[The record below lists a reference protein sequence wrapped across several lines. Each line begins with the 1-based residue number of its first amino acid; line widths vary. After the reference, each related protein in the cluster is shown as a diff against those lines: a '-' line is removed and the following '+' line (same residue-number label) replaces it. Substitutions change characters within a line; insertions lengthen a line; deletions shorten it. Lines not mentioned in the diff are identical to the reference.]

1 MKIVTSDQMRRIEA
15 RSEQAGVSTDTLMEN
30 AGLAV
35 ARRVRHH
42 LGPLT
47 GVPILVLVGP
57 GNNGGDGLV
66 TARHLN
72 RWGARVVVYI
82 CRDRREPDPK
92 LDIVRDMGLPV
103 LHASQDDGLMR
114 LKEAL
119 TSVHMVVDAV
129 LGTGRVRP
137 IEGTMKEIFLALGE
151 AKTKRASL
159 RILAMDLPS
168 GLNADT
174 GASDS
179 VCPVSDVTVTLG
191 YPKAGHYAFPGA
203 DKVGVL
209 EIEDIGIPSGLDDD
223 VALELMTPKWAGAT
237 LPQRPSAAHKGTFG
251 KTMVVCGSRNYVGA
265 AYLAATAAT
274 RVGAGLVAVAIP
286 QGLQMA
292 VAAKANEPTYLP
304 LPELSPGVV
313 SSEAVALISDNLSGY
328 DALLIG
334 CGLGQAP
341 GTREM
346 VESLLYSNRLL
357 PPTILDADGLNIL
370 STSDCW
376 WEKFTDRAIVTP
388 HPGEM
393 SRLTG
398 ESRKSMRE
406 DRVGLAI
413 ESAKKWNKVVAL
425 KGAHTVV
432 AFPNGRA
439 MLSPFSNP
447 GLASAGT
454 GDVLAGA
461 IAGLL
466 SQGLRLEDA
475 AALGVFI
482 HGQAGEEVRQRL
494 GDTGMVAGD
503 LLPELPRVIK
513 GLRIGTA

>member
-47 GVPILVLVGP
+47 GVPIVVLVGP

-66 TARHLN
+66 MARHLH

-92 LDIVRDMGLPV
+92 LDIVRDMGLSV
-103 LHASQDDGLMR
+103 LHASQDDGLTR
-114 LKEAL
+114 LKESLA
-119 TSVHMVVDAV
+119 SAHMVVDAV

-137 IEGTMKEIFLALGE
+137 IEGTMKEIFLALNE
-151 AKTKRASL
+151 TKTKRASL

-168 GLNADT
+168 GLNADS
-174 GASDS
+174 GASDR

-203 DKVGVL
+203 DKVGIL

-223 VALELMTPKWAGAT
+223 VALELMTPIWAGAT

-274 RVGAGLVAVAIP
+274 RVGAGLVTVAIP
-286 QGLQMA
+286 QGLQME
-292 VAAKANEPTYLP
+292 VAAKATEPTYLL

-313 SSEAVALISDNLSGY
+313 SSEAAALISDNLSGY
-328 DALLIG
+328 QALLIG
-334 CGLGQAP
+334 CGLGPAP

-346 VESLLYSNRLL
+346 VESLLYSDTLL

-370 STSDCW
+370 SITDGW

-398 ESRKSMRE
+398 ESGGLVGR

-413 ESAKKWNKVVAL
+413 ESARKWNKVVAL

-432 AFPNGRA
+432 AFPNGRT